1 MEKRE
6 SSLLIT
12 DGEKEIPLTSILSG
26 IIRHLKDKDVVE
38 KSKGKAVVGEF
49 LEELMDQND
58 PFVRALGTLGSD
70 QTINALGVLL
80 FVAFQLG
87 YTFGSEKYT
96 LEIKESSDPNDDS
109 RPEKELIPES

>member
-49 LEELMDQND
+49 LEELMEQND

-80 FVAFQLG
+80 FVSFQLG

-96 LEIKESSDPNDDS
+96 LDIKDPSESDEGSEPTESSAP
-109 RPEKELIPES
+109 